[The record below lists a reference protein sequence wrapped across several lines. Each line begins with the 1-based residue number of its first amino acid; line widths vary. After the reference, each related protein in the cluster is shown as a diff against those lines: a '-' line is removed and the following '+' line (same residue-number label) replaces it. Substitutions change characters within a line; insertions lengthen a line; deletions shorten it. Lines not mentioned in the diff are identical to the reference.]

1 MSWMQTMTVN
11 ATDTVYSQ
19 NYSAA
24 STTNQD
30 QYVLTWV
37 GIQGSVF
44 DGYEQELVTATNT
57 TNDQW
62 VQFSVDTN
70 AFPNR
75 IRWGDQHKSWIV
87 VTPTQG
93 QRVFN
98 FYYRWTEQYPTNWPN
113 YDNIDQFTVNFAPI
127 VEEQEV
133 APETFLKWLERLGH
147 DKAFCR
153 IQYKMQK
160 KLMKATGQLPPWD
173 PRKIEELEEQ
183 RQRFRGR
190 IQELS
195 VEEQKPIK
203 DRLMERW
210 GIEEIPPIT
219 PELLDQIAESSKRF
233 LEESLSPEELKHFDE
248 HGHLKIR
255 SEEHTN
261 VYYIVKVKDNE
272 QVQRYVNNEHDE
284 NICIHSKWS
293 GMPPLDNAAM
303 KVLLI
308 KHSEVEFLRVGNRTR
323 VRQKI

>member
-1 MSWMQTMTVN
+1 MSWMRTMTVN

-44 DGYEQELVTATNT
+44 DGYERELVTATNT
-57 TNDQW
+57 TDDQW

-70 AFPNR
+70 NFPNR

-113 YDNIDQFTVNFAPI
+113 YDNTDQFTVNFAPI
-127 VEEQEV
+127 PEEQGL

-195 VEEQKPIK
+195 VEERIPIQE
-203 DRLMERW
+203 RLMERW

-261 VYYIVKVKDNE
+261 VYYLVKVNDVD

-293 GMPPLDNAAM
+293 GIPPLDTLAM
-303 KVLLI
+303 KALYI
-308 KHSEVEFLRVGNRTR
+308 KHAENEFLRVGNRTR
-323 VRQKI
+323 VRQRV

>member
-1 MSWMQTMTVN
+1 MSWMQTMTAN
-11 ATDTVYSQ
+11 ATDTMYSL

-24 STTNQD
+24 STSDQD

-37 GIQGSVF
+37 GIEGSVF
-44 DGYEQELVTATNT
+44 DGHERGLVTATNT
-57 TNDQW
+57 TDDQW
-62 VQFSVDTN
+62 VQFSVDTGD
-70 AFPNR
+70 FPNR
-75 IRWGDQHKSWIV
+75 IRWGNQHRSWIV

-93 QRVFN
+93 TRAWN
-98 FYYRWTEQYPTNWPN
+98 FYYRWTEQYPTDWPN
-113 YDNIDQFTVNFAPI
+113 YNDIDQFTVNFAPI
-127 VEEQEV
+127 PEEQEV

-147 DKAFCR
+147 DEAFCR

-160 KLMKATGQLPPWD
+160 KMMKAVGHLPPWD

-183 RQRFRGR
+183 RQRFRTR

-233 LEESLSPEELKHFDE
+233 LEDSLSPEELKHFDE

-255 SEEHTN
+255 SQKHSN
-261 VYYIVKVKDNE
+261 IFYIVKTNDTERVEK
-272 QVQRYVNNEHDE
+272 YINNELKE
-284 NICIHSKWS
+284 KICIHSAWA
-293 GMPPLDNAAM
+293 GLPVLDTCAL

-308 KHSEVEFLRVGNRTR
+308 KHAEDEFLQVGNITS
-323 VRQKI
+323 VRNN